1 MTVQPRMRL
10 RRAARVLRAAHT
22 SAQQLAAPQP
32 AHTPHPPAA
41 LPAPPP
47 DSARPPSPWA
57 SWIGATVNDL
67 ADRRLL
73 RSLRA
78 VEPVEGRPNHVRLSQ
93 WSDSGARPAAS
104 AAVLTVFAANDYLGL
119 STHPHVRQAAA
130 AAAAAH
136 GCGPRSSALVCGYT
150 DAHARL
156 EASLATLK
164 QSEAAFLFPSGFAA
178 NTAVLGAL
186 ASSPSCAIFSDA
198 LNHASIVDGARLAA
212 KGAGATRGLGRV
224 EGAA

>member
-1 MTVQPRMRL
+1 MRPS
-10 RRAARVLRAAHT
+10 RAGRLWRAAHT

-32 AHTPHPPAA
+32 APTPRAPTA
-41 LPAPPP
+41 LPSPPLDAP
-47 DSARPPSPWA
+47 RPPTPWA
-57 SWIGATVNDL
+57 SWIGATVDDL

-78 VEPVEGRPNHVRLSQ
+78 VEPVEGRPNQVRLVPQ
-93 WSDSGARPAAS
+93 PTAGARAATS
-104 AAVLTVFAANDYLGL
+104 ADVLIVFAANDYLGL
-119 STHPHVRQAAA
+119 STHPRVRAAAA

-150 DAHARL
+150 GAHARL
-156 EASLATLK
+156 EASLARLK
-164 QSEAAFLFPSGFAA
+164 QAETAFLFPSGFAA
-178 NTAVLGAL
+178 NTAVIGAL

-212 KGAGATRGLGRV
+212 KGAG
-224 EGAA
+224 GARA